1 MNKFIKSDL
10 YRYAGNVSLKSFFYC
25 YRKEAGFRFSVAFRL
40 INSEGW
46 TKFLG
51 IILWI
56 FRNKQLIQ
64 IARTTQIGYGL
75 YISHGG
81 PVVINP
87 STIIGNNC
95 NLSQFVT
102 IGSNEGKAAIIG
114 DNVYIGPSCCIVE
127 DVVIGNNVTIG
138 AGSVVTKDLPD
149 NSTCA
154 GN

>member
-40 INSEGW
+40 INSRGGA
-46 TKFLG
+46 KLLG

-75 YISHGG
+75 YISR
-81 PVVINP
+81 
-87 STIIGNNC
+87 
-95 NLSQFVT
+95 L
-102 IGSNEGKAAIIG
+102 
-114 DNVYIGPSCCIVE
+114 
-127 DVVIGNNVTIG
+127 
-138 AGSVVTKDLPD
+138 
-149 NSTCA
+149 
-154 GN
+154 